1 MSGTTLTFMPQND
14 TDNTDRRPT
23 LNKRT
28 MVMLSL
34 IEERGAQIA
43 VLCRRFHVRRLD
55 VFGSA
60 ARGDFDPARSD
71 IDFLVEFEPLQPG
84 AYVDAFFDLKE
95 GLEQLFG
102 RPVDLVSA
110 ASIRNPYF
118 RQSVERTKALLYA
131 A

>member
-1 MSGTTLTFMPQND
+1 MIADIALHREELQN
-14 TDNTDRRPT
+14 
-23 LNKRT
+23 
-28 MVMLSL
+28 
-34 IEERGAQIA
+34 
-43 VLCRRFHVRRLD
+43 LCRRFAVRRLD
-55 VFGSA
+55 LFGSA

-84 AYVDAFFDLKE
+84 AYVDAFFGLKE

-102 RPVDLVSA
+102 RRVDLVSS
-110 ASIRNPYF
+110 ASIHNRYF

>member
-1 MSGTTLTFMPQND
+1 MIADIALH
-14 TDNTDRRPT
+14 R
-23 LNKRT
+23 
-28 MVMLSL
+28 
-34 IEERGAQIA
+34 EELQ

-60 ARGDFDPARSD
+60 ARSDFDPARSD
-71 IDFLVEFEPLQPG
+71 IDLLVEFEPMRPG
-84 AYVDAFFDLKE
+84 AYVDAYFGLKE
-95 GLEQLFG
+95 ELEQLFG
-102 RPVDLVSA
+102 RPVDLISA

>member
-1 MSGTTLTFMPQND
+1 MIADILT
-14 TDNTDRRPT
+14 RR
-23 LNKRT
+23 
-28 MVMLSL
+28 
-34 IEERGAQIA
+34 EELRQ
-43 VLCRRFHVRRLD
+43 LCRRFNVRRLD

-71 IDFLVEFEPLQPG
+71 IDLLVEFHPLQPG
-84 AYVDAFFDLKE
+84 AYVDAYFGLKE

-102 RPVDLVSA
+102 RRVDLVSA
-110 ASIRNPYF
+110 ASIRNRYF

>member
-1 MSGTTLTFMPQND
+1 MD
-14 TDNTDRRPT
+14 HAARP
-23 LNKRT
+23 RPHA
-28 MVMLSL
+28 MLYS
-34 IEERGAQIA
+34 IA
-43 VLCRRFHVRRLD
+43 VWSPPMIADIALHREELRELCRRFHVRRLD

-71 IDFLVEFEPLQPG
+71 LDFLVEFQSLQPG
-84 AYVDAFFDLKE
+84 AYVDAFFGLKE

-102 RPVDLVSA
+102 RTVDLVSA
-110 ASIRNPYF
+110 ASIRNRYF